1 MRPRE
6 FREACA
12 LKRLVPVK
20 DWGGLQVIHQTQYI
34 LTFSFTLGFK
44 RLTTEL
50 KSVAMESKL
59 GSDEEEFGNHQKELR
74 EKANRSIRWLTG
86 VLAESAELVRDSNLE
101 LDSDSTAED
110 SWSQQKNSDPVNQLR
125 ALLQEQ
131 QKESGSPTSPKWK
144 SFPQQRSSDVA
155 ENQLPSLQ
163 DLVPIIHNQSE
174 YIQHLEAE
182 VKFCKEE
189 LAGMKHRVRV
199 VVLENEKLHK
209 ELKSR
214 TVEDTL
220 KDYTILDTTVQKDSL
235 GSADGTSKPARS
247 ILSPTVPQQEE
258 SHRWQNELAQLRLLH
273 QAQTETLEAQVMA
286 LRRELVTTQKEY
298 EEVKG
303 RLRHQ
308 EVAAAVT
315 TTGGTPRV
323 GGLCLKCAQH
333 EAVLAQTHTSAPA
346 QAVERL
352 TRERDELMAALSSLR
367 AAQAEV
373 KQREWAS
380 SQQVK
385 RAMEAA
391 EEASLEKTMALVQCD
406 QMRKELTGLRERLE
420 KELVAEHE
428 RLAQAKEE
436 AQSEARKEKEMLA
449 QTVTHLS
456 QKVADL
462 EGQLDRDI
470 RERSSLLAQL
480 EEAQRRLTSQQE
492 ESSRVCGELR
502 YQLTQA
508 QLQREEAERELRDQ
522 VARNARQLEQVA
534 QEAEK
539 LGLEL
544 SGCRQRL
551 EAAQQDASR
560 ARADALGL
568 TERLDS
574 TRRQLHLTRKE
585 KDAAERCRSEEVASL
600 AAQAKE
606 RERELLQRLRHEEAQ
621 HQRSVSKLDT
631 LLSSQNSLIGKL
643 KEECRVLG
651 VQLEEVAEASRTRVE
666 QLSLEKEH
674 FQQRVEKLQ
683 SRCQEMEVQCVQH
696 GRMHQRMKQRLQQL
710 DQHCQASAQQVMEL
724 LSRQNLLVEE
734 RRVLSEEMQ
743 NLRVQPASHRPR
755 GQRSRMGT

>member
-1 MRPRE
+1 M
-6 FREACA
+6 
-12 LKRLVPVK
+12 
-20 DWGGLQVIHQTQYI
+20 T
-34 LTFSFTLGFK
+34 GFK

-144 SFPQQRSSDVA
+144 SFPQVGMIAERTTGNMSVQSRTSMSSTASSFSPANQQRSSDVA

-182 VKFCKEE
+182 VKFCKVRLREE

-286 LRRELVTTQKEY
+286 LRLGQREDTWYDRVHHGDSHSLRRELVTTQKEY

-574 TRRQLHLTRKE
+574 TRRQLHLTSTGGP
-585 KDAAERCRSEEVASL
+585 AATAGSPDRASVLEGRGCRSGLWTGMVVV
-600 AAQAKE
+600 
-606 RERELLQRLRHEEAQ
+606 ELP
-621 HQRSVSKLDT
+621 T
-631 LLSSQNSLIGKL
+631 
-643 KEECRVLG
+643 G
-651 VQLEEVAEASRTRVE
+651 VTKTR
-666 QLSLEKEH
+666 
-674 FQQRVEKLQ
+674 
-683 SRCQEMEVQCVQH
+683 
-696 GRMHQRMKQRLQQL
+696 
-710 DQHCQASAQQVMEL
+710 
-724 LSRQNLLVEE
+724 
-734 RRVLSEEMQ
+734 
-743 NLRVQPASHRPR
+743 RPD
-755 GQRSRMGT
+755 